1 MKKKKKK
8 SKKAN
13 FDMEAF
19 EKELG
24 QGGGDG
30 EGAEDGGATAADED
44 ADGDLGDDPFAK
56 DDGDDQAGGAK
67 DQVETWH
74 GTDRDYAYQEVSGG
88 CDVL

>member
-24 QGGGDG
+24 EGG
-30 EGAEDGGATAADED
+30 D
-44 ADGDLGDDPFAK
+44 ADGAAADDADDADLGDNPFAK
-56 DDGDDQAGGAK
+56 DDGDDGAATTK
-67 DQVETWH
+67 EQVETWH
-74 GTDRDYAYQEVSGG
+74 GTDRDYTYQEVRRQTSF
-88 CDVL
+88 